1 MNDEQMKT
9 VVDAILDKGLTI
21 EEMIDVCVENN
32 ADEENA
38 NTLIET
44 CLLYTSPSPRDAT
57 LSRMPS
63 SA

>member
-1 MNDEQMKT
+1 MNDEQVNT

-32 ADEENA
+32 ADVENA

-44 CLLYTSPSPRDAT
+44 ILTMTSDGRV
-57 LSRMPS
+57 
-63 SA
+63 